1 MTKNRLVRLVA
12 VVLLSAM
19 AGVSLAG
26 TNPVLG
32 SKRSVVVVS
41 MDYPAESDEDAGL
54 FSDEDMKVRSYLYD
68 RPRKRS
74 GTYLLTKD
82 GRSVDEADVKAL
94 EDAGKDLRNA
104 SSVITEVV
112 LDRSMSRK
120 EEDGAIANAAREAFK
135 KTWQYGEWKFRMK
148 KQIEKS
154 SYTNEDIM
162 PGYLLVRGCSGHT
175 SIYRINPKR
184 MYSGEMRD
192 VTSGAY
198 YNDRKNSFL
207 RDRRFL
213 NAADSISAAKNDPEY
228 DRMVQAI
235 DNTWTLQGDIASH
248 SKTASACQNANPLFP
263 ELDSVVCGDAHKK
276 SGVLN
281 DKERSTGGR
290 ASVRETKIPDLS
302 KLVDLLKQTMEQLRK
317 INAKNSKLGD
327 KDFKDHNMLV
337 GEACNE
343 VRKIGDEVRKMHLS
357 EQERIRMGEELDRL
371 WGEKIK
377 QYCKTIEELRKQ
389 IEAKGYGHFENNFN
403 FDPKSFK

>member
-1 MTKNRLVRLVA
+1 MKNRLVRLVA

-26 TNPVLG
+26 TNPMLG
-32 SKRSVVVVS
+32 SKRSVMGVS
-41 MDYPAESDEDAGL
+41 MDYPAESDVDASL
-54 FSDEDMKVRSYLYD
+54 FSDKDMKVRSYLYN
-68 RPRKRS
+68 RTRKRS

-94 EDAGKDLRNA
+94 EDAGKVLRNA
-104 SSVITEVV
+104 SSVITEVI
-112 LDRSMSRK
+112 LDRSMSRE

-192 VTSGAY
+192 VTSGTY

-235 DNTWTLQGDIASH
+235 DNTWTLQGDIASR
-248 SKTASACQNANPLFP
+248 SRTESACPNASPLYP
-263 ELDSVVCGDAHKK
+263 ELDSVACGDAHKT

-281 DKERSTGGR
+281 DKGRSTGEK
-290 ASVRETKIPDLS
+290 VPVQDTKIPDLS

-317 INAKNSKLGD
+317 INAKNSKPSD